1 MSPTARTLK
10 WLREEGYL
18 AQVVERYNSF
28 SRKRVDLWGCIDI
41 LAIRKLT
48 NGVFG
53 IQATST
59 SNVSARLTKSKGC
72 PELRVWLEAGNR
84 FEVVGWSKKG
94 PRGKRKLWTMVR
106 QEITL
111 EDLE

>member
-10 WLREEGYL
+10 WLREEGYF
-18 AQVVERYNSF
+18 AQVVERFNSF
-28 SRKRVDLWGCIDI
+28 SKKRVDLFSCIDI
-41 LAIRKLT
+41 VAISSVW
-48 NGVFG
+48 NGVLG

-59 SNVSARLTKSKGC
+59 GNVSARIKKSIAC
-72 PELRVWLEAGNR
+72 PELRVWLQAGNR

-106 QEITL
+106 KEITL
-111 EDLE
+111 EDL